1 MMRRTIT
8 LLAVLLAVAAPGMA
22 LGANGSAGAACRPAL
37 EPIPDAFTTDTLFL
51 VLDPGYGIKPL
62 PEEMSLT
69 ALSVVA
75 DSLVLPTPLPMPP
88 VIAKTYPFAGT
99 GEGGAQGLMG
109 EAFVEFNGKGE
120 VKRVGLSQSTLISRL
135 DEALVA
141 AVKSGVNNG
150 AFMAYEQATRGPGG
164 FVFIGLRTVPV
175 PEFREKAAEYVKQ
188 PLAGIALPQAPAPK
202 KGAIATFPVR
212 VLQIPIV
219 RMTSAPAVPKPGP
232 QPVFPLRERE
242 ERQDGF
248 VHVEFVIG
256 ADGRVLP
263 GTFRLANAMTA
274 GYARA
279 VQRAI
284 ESYTFTP
291 AMIDGCGVPARL
303 SYSFTFD
310 VD

>member
-1 MMRRTIT
+1 MRRTT
-8 LLAVLLAVAAPGMA
+8 FLMAALLVLPASGMA
-22 LGANGSAGAACRPAL
+22 QDAKGGAPACRPAL
-37 EPIPDAFTTDTLFL
+37 EPMAGAFTTDTLFL
-51 VLDPGYGIKPL
+51 SLDPGYGIKPVA
-62 PEEMSLT
+62 EEMQLT
-69 ALSVVA
+69 ALSVIA
-75 DSLVLPTPLPMPP
+75 DSLALPTPLPMPP
-88 VIAKTYPFAGT
+88 VIAKTFTFPGS
-99 GEGGAQGLMG
+99 GPGGAQGLMG
-109 EAFVEFNGKGE
+109 EAFVELNGKGE

-135 DEALVA
+135 DDALIA

-150 AFMAYEQATRGPGG
+150 AFMAYEQAARGPGG
-164 FVFIGLRTVPV
+164 FVFIGLRTIPL
-175 PEFREKAAEYVKQ
+175 PQFREKAAEYVRQ
-188 PLAGIALPQAPAPK
+188 PLAGVPLPQAEAPK

-212 VLQIPIV
+212 ELRIPIV
-219 RMTSAPAVPKPGP
+219 RLTSAPAVPGAGPKPVVP
-232 QPVFPLRERE
+232 MRERE
-242 ERQDGF
+242 SRQDGF

-279 VQRAI
+279 VQRAV